1 MEGLWRLGRFAIIAA
16 ALAWL
21 CIVAAL
27 WLFQRNLLYM
37 APRNPPGPPP
47 PGYSAVSLTTEDGLL
62 LLAWYRPA
70 MPGRPTIVFY
80 SAQGANLPASADW
93 TQGFAGAGMGLL
105 LVSFRGFDGNPGSP
119 TEEGLYRDGRAALA
133 WLAGR
138 SVDRPVLMGLSL
150 GTGTAARMA
159 LEAATRPANFPAASH
174 PLALVLLAPYRSITE
189 LAAARYPFA
198 PVRLLIKDR
207 FDTESIIGGIHMPL
221 LIAHG
226 DADEQIPFAHG
237 EAVFAA
243 APKPKLFLT
252 LQSAGHNFPADLIL
266 PELERF
272 LASIDGAKTAP

>member
-47 PGYSAVSLTTEDGLL
+47 PGYSAVSLTTEDGLS

-119 TEEGLYRDGRAALA
+119 TEEGLYRDARAALA
-133 WLAGR
+133 WLAARG
-138 SVDRPVLMGLSL
+138 VDRPVLMGLSL

-174 PLALVLLAPYRSITE
+174 PLALVLLAPYRSITD

-198 PVRLLIKDR
+198 PVRLLLKDR
-207 FDTESIIGGIHMPL
+207 FDIESIIGGIRVPI

-226 DADEQIPFAHG
+226 DADELIPYAHS

-243 APKPKLFLT
+243 APEPKRFLT
-252 LQSAGHNFPADLIL
+252 LPGADHNFPADLIL

-272 LASIDGAKTAP
+272 LGSIDGTKTAP